1 MAGGETGE
9 VGDTPF
15 KAPTDLA
22 PGDYLRRV
30 GAVFATFDAR
40 TQDSGNV
47 SYGVEAD
54 GRRWFVK
61 TAGDPAD
68 PAPFLPHDQRVALL
82 LNARRLALSVSD
94 PALPA
99 LQGVTQSAW
108 GPMLVYDWAPGEL
121 VGTPAARRADPDCAL
136 QRFRRLPPDQLTA
149 AIDTILD
156 VHLKLCAAG
165 WIACDFYDGAI
176 IHDFAARRTCLIDL
190 DSYHLGRFTN
200 DMGRMF
206 GSSRFMAPEE
216 FERGALID
224 ERTTVFTLGRAISVF
239 LGDGGLDR
247 AGFRGSEAQYAAM
260 TTACRYGPA
269 DRFRS
274 VPELV
279 RAWRSSGGDGL

>member
-1 MAGGETGE
+1 M
-9 VGDTPF
+9 GDTPF
-15 KAPTDLA
+15 EAQTDLA
-22 PGDYLRRV
+22 PRDYLSRV

-47 SYGVEAD
+47 SYGVEAS

-68 PAPFLPHDQRVALL
+68 VTPFLPHEARVALL
-82 LNARRLALSVSD
+82 LNARRLAHSVSD

-121 VGTPAARRADPDCAL
+121 VGTPAARRAHPESPL

-149 AIDTILD
+149 AIDTMLE

-165 WIACDFYDGAI
+165 WIACDFYDGSVI
-176 IHDFAARRTCLIDL
+176 YDFAAHRTWLIDL
-190 DSYHLGRFTN
+190 DSYRHGPFTN

-206 GSSRFMAPEE
+206 GSTRFMAPEE
-216 FERGALID
+216 FQRGALID
-224 ERTTVFTLGRAISVF
+224 ERTTVFTLGRTISVF
-239 LGDGGLDR
+239 LGDGELNR
-247 AGFRGSEAQYAAM
+247 AGFSGSESQYVAM
-260 TTACRYGPA
+260 TTACRPDPSA
-269 DRFRS
+269 RFQS
-274 VPELV
+274 VAEV
-279 RAWRSSGGDGL
+279 ARCWRS